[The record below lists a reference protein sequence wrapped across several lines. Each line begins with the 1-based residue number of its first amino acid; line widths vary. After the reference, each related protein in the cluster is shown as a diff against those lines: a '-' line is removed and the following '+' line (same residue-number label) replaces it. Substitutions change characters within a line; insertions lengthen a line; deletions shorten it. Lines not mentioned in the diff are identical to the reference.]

1 MAKKAESAD
10 TKALRKYWKPK
21 DVVNESH
28 AKSLRSWLE
37 KHADSIDIATFIH
50 SSSHAKQH
58 AKARLALLK
67 KTSGK
72 TSGL

>member
-10 TKALRKYWKPK
+10 SKALRKYWKPK

-37 KHADSIDIATFIH
+37 KHADGIDIATFIH
-50 SSSHAKQH
+50 SSAHAKQH
-58 AKARLALLK
+58 AEARSAVVK
-67 KTSGK
+67 KT
-72 TSGL
+72 TRL